1 MVTPDALFTLFG
13 MSTKLFLIHF
23 HLYVRFFFFFSFVFA
38 LVSFLS
44 EPSSAIPA
52 HESQKKN
59 KRICSSFNDGSL
71 LDLYP
76 LSLSLSLYFQSS
88 LSSHSSF
95 SFTRSVRLGFYSRS
109 TTRIKVFSLFFYYY
123 FGFERCPTPC
133 RRRRR
138 NVLIGR
144 LCFVFFLRRRC
155 LRRRPPRQDPLQQ
168 EGHGSHS
175 DGRAPPSATG

>member
-76 LSLSLSLYFQSS
+76 LSLSLSLSTFNRLFHLILHF
-88 LSSHSSF
+88 LSPALF
-95 SFTRSVRLGFYSRS
+95 VWVFILDPRLES
-109 TTRIKVFSLFFYYY
+109 K
-123 FGFERCPTPC
+123 
-133 RRRRR
+133 
-138 NVLIGR
+138 
-144 LCFVFFLRRRC
+144 CFVYFFIIILGSRGA
-155 LRRRPPRQDPLQQ
+155 PPRAV
-168 EGHGSHS
+168 
-175 DGRAPPSATG
+175 DGGGTF